1 MNPDMQQ
8 ELRVSYEAKLPLAQ
22 SFAERLSEQI
32 LELLQ
37 QENLS
42 LAVPIEFRVKNW
54 ESITGKIE
62 DKKLEL
68 NEITDLDDF
77 IGLRIILLFKR
88 DVERVCKVISSSFDV
103 VESEDTQNRLG
114 ISEFG
119 YQSVHFLIGL
129 PKNWLNVPT
138 FSKFKGF
145 KAEVQVRTAA
155 QHIWA
160 TASHNLQYKQ
170 KESVPDGVLRS
181 INRVSALLETVD
193 LEFERALQERESYA
207 IAVPTFKNTENLNV
221 DNLRITLD
229 AELPEVNKKTEEP
242 YAELLNDLF
251 EKNVETIDDLKDLIH
266 SFRTQIIAQD
276 RKIAK
281 GFKHKGKPGPD
292 GEISANIDGARYIS
306 SEDFINRGVFFAHV
320 GLIRQM
326 LELKYPE

>member
-8 ELRVSYEAKLPLAQ
+8 ELRISYKAKRPLAQ
-22 SFAERLSEQI
+22 SFSERLSEQI

-68 NEITDLDDF
+68 NEITNLDDF

-88 DVERVCKVISSSFDV
+88 DAERVCQVISSSFDV

-114 ISEFG
+114 VSEFG

-129 PKNWLNVPT
+129 PKKWLNVPT

-160 TASHNLQYKQ
+160 AASHNLQYKQ
-170 KESVPDGVLRS
+170 KESVPDEVLRS

-207 IAVPTFKNTENLNV
+207 IAVPTFKNVENLNV

-229 AELPEVNKKTEEP
+229 AKLPEANKKTGDS

-251 EKNVETIDDLKDLIH
+251 ENNVKTISDLENLIH
-266 SFRTQIIAQD
+266 SFKVQIIEED

-281 GFKHKGKPGPD
+281 EFKRRGKPESD
-292 GEISANIDGARYIS
+292 GKLSVNIDNARYIS
-306 SEDFINRGVFFAHV
+306 SEDVANRGVFYTHI
-320 GLIRQM
+320 GLIREM
-326 LELKYPE
+326 LELKSSK